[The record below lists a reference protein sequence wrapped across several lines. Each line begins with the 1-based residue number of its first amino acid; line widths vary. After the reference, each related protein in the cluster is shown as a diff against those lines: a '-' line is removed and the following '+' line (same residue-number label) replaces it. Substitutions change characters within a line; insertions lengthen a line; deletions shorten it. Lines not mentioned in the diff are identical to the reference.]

1 MSAACPTRS
10 ASTGPAADASA
21 LAAAIQEL
29 LAPDALASA
38 VEGAE
43 AARRALTWDA
53 AAAQHEA
60 VYEEIRR

>member
-1 MSAACPTRS
+1 VVP
-10 ASTGPAADASA
+10 PEDANA

-38 VEGAE
+38 FEGAE